1 MRAVAFI
8 IIMYVLFDIQR
19 RIKDKDKFL
28 TQKDFAAYKTTQAD
42 TNAEVAKRLDAL
54 ESSAFS

>member
-19 RIKDKDKFL
+19 RVRDKDKFV
-28 TQKDFAAYKTTQAD
+28 TQKDFAAYKTAQAD
-42 TNAEVAKRLDAL
+42 TNAEVTKRLDSL